1 MAIKAKAKKFRLN
14 LEFPAEIEHRLK
26 DLKDRSQSPTVTEVI
41 RKSLALFNLY
51 LNQTQAGRSVVFR
64 DPDGSEEKL
73 TIL

>member
-1 MAIKAKAKKFRLN
+1 MAIKQKAKKFRLN
-14 LEFPAEIEHRLK
+14 LEFPSETEQRLRE
-26 DLKDRSQSPTVTEVI
+26 LKNRSDSPTVTEVI

-51 LNQTQAGRSVVFR
+51 LNQTEAGRSLIFR